1 MILEKL
7 IRFIVRLKFQKRST
21 LKFVSRTIP
30 HSGGYDI
37 PRLAVGFIP
46 AIIKKISGRG
56 TAKLLLLILMMA
68 LISTLLISCKKEKK
82 VEKENLINV
91 RVQLAE
97 KKKVQPY
104 LETTGTLN
112 ADEEVSVSSEVDGIV
127 RQLKVEEGSLVNR
140 GSLLVEIN
148 DVDYTLD
155 LKRSEAASKQTE
167 ANLDNAQA
175 EYKRQEALYKE
186 ELVTKQQFDDI
197 TTKVALAK
205 AALEGAKATLAISR
219 EKLTRTKVYSPL
231 NGAVKEKK
239 ISVGDYV
246 RNGTPLLQLIR
257 VNPLKLNFTVSE
269 KDAASIKIGQ
279 EVAFSVDA
287 YPAKQFKGRVNL
299 LYPHVE
305 EKTRT
310 LQAEALVPNSDRLLK
325 PGFFV
330 RTLIYTEAPR
340 EVILAPITAL
350 LYDNSVIRVF
360 VADGNKARERI
371 LKIGGKYGEFVEVL
385 EGLKEKEQIV
395 VVGQNNLSEGVKV
408 NVAR

>member
-1 MILEKL
+1 MILKKHF
-7 IRFIVRLKFQKRST
+7 RFIVKETSIYR
-21 LKFVSRTIP
+21 
-30 HSGGYDI
+30 
-37 PRLAVGFIP
+37 
-46 AIIKKISGRG
+46 
-56 TAKLLLLILMMA
+56 TAKLLLLILMIT
-68 LISTLLISCKKEKK
+68 LIAFPLVSCKKGKK
-82 VEKENLINV
+82 VEKENLVNV
-91 RVQLAE
+91 RVQSAE

-112 ADEEVSVSSEVDGIV
+112 ADEEVTVSSEVDGII
-127 RQLKVEEGSLVNR
+127 RQIKVEEGSLVNK

-148 DVDYTLD
+148 EIDYSLD
-155 LKRSEAASKQTE
+155 SKRSEAALKQAE

-205 AALEGAKATLAISR
+205 AALDGAKATLAISR
-219 EKLTRTKVYSPL
+219 EKLTRTKIYSPL

-239 ISVGDYV
+239 VSVGDYV

-279 EVAFSVDA
+279 EVAFSVDS
-287 YPAKQFKGRVNL
+287 YPAKQFKGKVSL
-299 LYPHVE
+299 FYPNVE

-310 LQAEALVPNSDRLLK
+310 LQAEALVNNSDRLLK
-325 PGFFV
+325 PGFFA
-330 RTLIYTEAPR
+330 RTLIYTSAPR
-340 EVILAPITAL
+340 EVVLAPITAL
-350 LYDNSVIRVF
+350 LYDNSVIRIF
-360 VADGNKARERI
+360 VVEGNKARERVI
-371 LKIGGKYGEFVEVL
+371 KIGGKYGESLEVL
-385 EGLKEKEQIV
+385 EGLKELEQIV

>member
-1 MILEKL
+1 MILKKL
-7 IRFIVRLKFQKRST
+7 ICFNVKNT
-21 LKFVSRTIP
+21 SRC
-30 HSGGYDI
+30 
-37 PRLAVGFIP
+37 R
-46 AIIKKISGRG
+46 
-56 TAKLLLLILMMA
+56 TAKLLLLILMIA
-68 LISTLLISCKKEKK
+68 LISLPLISCKKEKK
-82 VEKENLINV
+82 VEKENLVNV
-91 RVQLAE
+91 RVLPAE

-112 ADEEVSVSSEVDGIV
+112 ADEEVTVSSEVDGIV
-127 RQLKVEEGSLVNR
+127 RQLKVEEGSSVNK

-155 LKRSEAASKQTE
+155 WKRSEAALKQAE
-167 ANLDNAQA
+167 ANLGNAQA
-175 EYKRQEALYKE
+175 EYKRQEALFKE

-205 AALEGAKATLAISR
+205 ATLDGAKATLAISR
-219 EKLTRTKVYSPL
+219 EKLARTKVYSPL

-246 RNGTPLLQLIR
+246 RNGTPLLQLIKI
-257 VNPLKLNFTVSE
+257 NPLKLNFTVSE

-279 EVAFSVDA
+279 EVAFSVDS
-287 YPAKQFKGRVNL
+287 YPAKQFKGRVYL
-299 LYPHVE
+299 LYPNVE

-310 LQAEALVPNSDRLLK
+310 LQSEAMVPNSDHLLK

-330 RTLIYTEAPR
+330 RTLIYTAAPR

-350 LYDNSVIRVF
+350 LYDNSVIRIF
-360 VADGNKARERI
+360 VVEVNKARERI

-385 EGLKEKEQIV
+385 EGLKEKEEIV